1 MIYSFGSVIKVAWFI
16 AMAWGFG
23 FRSYRLRVE
32 SLVFGDEGLVRVNSL
47 ALRVQ
52 DLGFRV

>member
-32 SLVFGDEGLVRVNSL
+32 SLVFGDEGLVRVKSL
-47 ALRVQ
+47 ALRVR